1 MPELLLEILS
11 EEIPARMQKR
21 AAEDLKRLVTE
32 GLKKSRLEFDSADAF
47 ATPRRLTLVVDGL
60 PQQQPDMREERKGP
74 KVGAPDK
81 AIEGFLRSAGL
92 DSLDQCE
99 KRDAGKGEVWFAI
112 IERSGQPTADV
123 LGETIGEVLVKFPWP
138 KSMRW
143 GAETHRWVRPV
154 ESILC
159 LFDGSTVEGVTF
171 NNVHASASTSGHR
184 FLSPDS
190 FEVTGFADY
199 RDKLAAAHVM
209 LDAAERRAAIAVSL
223 QKLAEGEGL
232 TVNDDPGLLD
242 EVSGLVEWPVGLL
255 GTIDAEFMGL
265 PAEAL
270 TSSMRAHQKY
280 FALSNADGSL
290 ASRFGFVANMTATDG
305 GAAIVA
311 GNERVLRARLAD
323 AKFFW
328 DQDCRMPLADRTPA
342 LEAVT
347 FHAKL
352 GTVAEK
358 VQRIA
363 ALAADLAET
372 IPDATRDAARSAAL
386 LCKADLATGMVGEFP
401 DLQGVMG
408 RYYALH
414 DGETAAVA
422 DAIADHYSPL
432 GPNDRCPTAPVSVAV
447 ALADKIDT
455 LIGFWLIDEKPTGS
469 KDPYALR
476 RAALG
481 VIRVILENGLRLN
494 LLSAFAAAM
503 RLYQEKGVVADA
515 APDAIAADLLG
526 FFADRLKVHLR
537 EAGIRHDLISA
548 VFALGGE
555 DDLVRLMARVEALGG
570 FLAHDDGENLLI
582 AFRRA
587 ANIVRIESKKDK
599 TTYDGDVSVDL
610 LAQDEERALFANF
623 ATARSGAEDAIQA
636 ERFDSAMESMARLRE
651 PVDAFFDKVTVN
663 ADDADMRQN
672 RLRLLSQFGT
682 TLNQI
687 ADFSLIEG

>member
-21 AAEDLKRLVTE
+21 ASEDLKRLVSD
-32 GLKKSRLEFDSADAF
+32 GLKKERLEFDSAEAY
-47 ATPRRLTLVVDGL
+47 ATPRRLVLVVDGL
-60 PQQQPDMREERKGP
+60 PEQQPDMREERKGP

-92 DSLDQCE
+92 ESLDQCE
-99 KRDAGKGEVWFAI
+99 KRDTGKGEAWFAV
-112 IERSGQPTADV
+112 IERSGEPASTVLASIVNDV
-123 LGETIGEVLVKFPWP
+123 LVRFPWP

-143 GAETHRWVRPV
+143 GVETNRWVRPV
-154 ESILC
+154 ERLLC
-159 LFDGSTVEGVTF
+159 LFGGAAVEGVSF
-171 NNVHASASTSGHR
+171 NNIAADDKTAGHR
-184 FLSPDS
+184 FLSPDPVVVS
-190 FEVTGFADY
+190 GFSDY

-209 LDAAERRAAIAVSL
+209 LDPAERRAAIAVSL
-223 QKLAEGEGL
+223 QRLAEGEGL
-232 TVNDDPGLLD
+232 TVDDDPGLLD
-242 EVSGLVEWPVGLL
+242 EVAGLVEWPVCLL
-255 GTIDAEFMGL
+255 GTIDAEFMDV

-280 FALSNADGSL
+280 FALSNPGGGL
-290 ASRFGFVANMTATDG
+290 APRFGFVANMPAADG

-328 DQDCRMPLADRTPA
+328 DQDRRTSLADRAPA
-342 LEAVT
+342 LEAIT

-363 ALAADLAET
+363 ALAADLTEHIAGAE
-372 IPDATRDAARSAAL
+372 RDAARSAAL

-414 DGETAAVA
+414 DGESEAVA
-422 DAIADHYSPL
+422 DAISDHYSPL
-432 GPNDRCPTAPVSVAV
+432 GPTDRCPTAPVSVAV

-455 LIGFWLIDEKPTGS
+455 LVGFWLIDEKPTGS

-481 VIRVILENGLRLN
+481 VIRLVLENGLRLN
-494 LLSAFAAAM
+494 LLSVFGVAM
-503 RLYQEKGVVADA
+503 RLYRDEGVVSDADA
-515 APDAIAADLLG
+515 DAVAADLLG

-537 EAGIRHDLISA
+537 ETGVRHDLIAA

-555 DDLVRLMARVEALGG
+555 DDLARLMARVEALGR
-570 FLAHDDGENLLI
+570 FLSSEDGENLLV
-582 AFRRA
+582 AYRRA

-599 TTYDGDVSVDL
+599 TAYDGSVQTDL
-610 LAQDEERALFANF
+610 LQQAEEKDLFEYF
-623 ATARSGAEDAIQA
+623 SEATSGAHDALKL
-636 ERFDSAMESMARLRE
+636 EGFDSAMEAMATLRQ

-663 ADDADMRQN
+663 ANDTDLREN

>member
-1 MPELLLEILS
+1 
-11 EEIPARMQKR
+11 
-21 AAEDLKRLVTE
+21 
-32 GLKKSRLEFDSADAF
+32 
-47 ATPRRLTLVVDGL
+47 
-60 PQQQPDMREERKGP
+60 
-74 KVGAPDK
+74 
-81 AIEGFLRSAGL
+81 
-92 DSLDQCE
+92 
-99 KRDAGKGEVWFAI
+99 
-112 IERSGQPTADV
+112 
-123 LGETIGEVLVKFPWP
+123 
-138 KSMRW
+138 
-143 GAETHRWVRPV
+143 
-154 ESILC
+154 
-159 LFDGSTVEGVTF
+159 
-171 NNVHASASTSGHR
+171 
-184 FLSPDS
+184 
-190 FEVTGFADY
+190 
-199 RDKLAAAHVM
+199 
-209 LDAAERRAAIAVSL
+209 
-223 QKLAEGEGL
+223 
-232 TVNDDPGLLD
+232 
-242 EVSGLVEWPVGLL
+242 
-255 GTIDAEFMGL
+255 MG
-265 PAEAL
+265 
-270 TSSMRAHQKY
+270 
-280 FALSNADGSL
+280 
-290 ASRFGFVANMTATDG
+290 
-305 GAAIVA
+305 VA
-311 GNERVLRARLAD
+311 GNERGLRARLAD

-503 RLYQEKGVVADA
+503 RLYQEKGVGADA

-636 ERFDSAMESMARLRE
+636 ERFDSAMESLASLRE

-672 RLRLLSQFGT
+672 RLRLLSQLGT